1 MFLGKGVLKICSNFI
16 EITLRHG
23 CSLVNLWHI
32 FWTPLFKNTS
42 GRLLLNVAFR
52 FYQPLITQNIN
63 SVMIFRESLEWSVI
77 KRPTVSTKSTTSG
90 QTDTTSQQTSTT
102 SGKTSTTSWKTSTT
116 SRKTSTT
123 SEKRVLRVL
132 WVVRRIPRIIRRV
145 LQVLRVAWWVLRKE
159 LPCNN
164 GRI

>member
-1 MFLGKGVLKICSNFI
+1 MQCFWSSHPELFLEKGVLKICSNFI

-77 KRPTVSTKSTTSG
+77 KRPTVSTTSTTSG

-123 SEKRVLRVL
+123 SEKKSTKSTMSS
-132 WVVRRIPRIIRRV
+132 
-145 LQVLRVAWWVLRKE
+145 QT
-159 LPCNN
+159 NTTYH
-164 GRI
+164 